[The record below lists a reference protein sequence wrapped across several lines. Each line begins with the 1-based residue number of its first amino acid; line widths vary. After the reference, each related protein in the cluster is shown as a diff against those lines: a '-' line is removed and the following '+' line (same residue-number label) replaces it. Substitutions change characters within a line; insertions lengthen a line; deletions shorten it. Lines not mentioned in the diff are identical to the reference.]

1 MLDLCLIKID
11 MPKKIITLVFFTNLM
26 FAQVDLE
33 LPELGDRVSGAISES
48 EVELLSEQFLQQ
60 VYSQA
65 PLIVDPIIQEYAEL
79 LLYRLSENSLVLDR
93 DFKVILIDDPSLN
106 AFAAPGGIV
115 GINGGLFL
123 NADNESQFASVLCHE
138 LAHLSQRHFQRNV
151 LRSQDR
157 NLASMLILVSSIAV
171 AIASNNPG
179 AFIAGP
185 ALLQQQSLRYSRAF
199 EREAD
204 RFGFQNCV
212 ESGYDPRAMG
222 EMFENM
228 VALRRFYGDNIPEFL
243 LTHPI
248 SSTRVSDAF
257 NAADQLG
264 DIGGIKDSVNFKLI
278 KGRLEADYEEL
289 PINAIRIFEDKI
301 SNNKNIKNIYGYSRA
316 LFLNGRFEES
326 LFQINQLLE
335 QNPKNLIL
343 NTTKVEILRE
353 SKKYEEALILVNNQL
368 EISPKNFPLTIE
380 KARVLRGLQKTIAA
394 EEILRDS
401 LLRRNSDPGL
411 WFLLSEIQKDNLNVV
426 GYHQSRAEYFILLGQ
441 NEKAL
446 NELQFALK
454 LPQVNFQTFEII
466 MTKINILREKMNKRI

>member
-1 MLDLCLIKID
+1 MSKG
-11 MPKKIITLVFFTNLM
+11 IITLFLLSNFA
-26 FAQVDLE
+26 FAQVDIE
-33 LPELGDRVSGAISES
+33 LPELGDRVSGAISEA

-65 PLIVDPIIQEYAEL
+65 ALIVDPIIQEYSEL
-79 LLYRLSENSLVLDR
+79 LLYRLSETSLVNDR
-93 DFKVILIDDPSLN
+93 NFTVLLIDDPSLN

-157 NLASMLILVSSIAV
+157 NLASALILVSSIAV
-171 AIASNNPG
+171 AIATNNPG

-185 ALLQQQSLRYSRAF
+185 ALLQQQALRYSRAF

-204 RFGFQNCV
+204 RFGFENCV
-212 ESGYDPRAMG
+212 ASGYDPKAMG

-264 DIGGIKDSVNFKLI
+264 DIGGIRNSIDYRLI
-278 KGRLEADYEEL
+278 KARLEADYEK
-289 PINAIRIFEDKI
+289 PSINAIRIFENRL
-301 SNNKNIKNIYGYSRA
+301 SKNENIENIFGYSRA
-316 LFLNGRFEES
+316 LSLNGRFDES
-326 LFQINQLLE
+326 LLQIDKLLE
-335 QNPKNLIL
+335 LYPKNLIL
-343 NTTKVEILRE
+343 NTSKIEILRE
-353 SKKYEEALILVNNQL
+353 SKEYDQALLQVNKQL
-368 EISPKNFPLTIE
+368 EVSPKNFPLTIE
-380 KARVLRGLQKTIAA
+380 KTKILRGLRKTIAA
-394 EEILRDS
+394 EEILRDT
-401 LLRRNSDPGL
+401 LLRRNSDPSL
-411 WFLLSEIQKDNLNVV
+411 WFLLSEIQKDNLNVA

-441 NEKAL
+441 NERAL

-454 LPQVNFQTFEII
+454 LSQDNFQTFEII
-466 MTKINILREKMNKRI
+466 MTKINGLREKLNKRI

>member
-1 MLDLCLIKID
+1 MSKG
-11 MPKKIITLVFFTNLM
+11 IITLFLFSNFA
-26 FAQVDLE
+26 FAQVDIE
-33 LPELGDRVSGAISES
+33 LPELGDRVSGAISEA

-65 PLIVDPIIQEYAEL
+65 ALIVDPIIQEYSEL
-79 LLYRLSENSLVLDR
+79 LLYRLSETSLVNDR
-93 DFKVILIDDPSLN
+93 NFTVLLIDDPSLN

-157 NLASMLILVSSIAV
+157 NLASALILVSSIAV
-171 AIASNNPG
+171 AIATNNPG

-185 ALLQQQSLRYSRAF
+185 ALLQQQALRYSRAF

-204 RFGFQNCV
+204 RFGFENCV
-212 ESGYDPRAMG
+212 ASGYDPKAMG

-264 DIGGIKDSVNFKLI
+264 DIGGIRNSIDYRLI
-278 KGRLEADYEEL
+278 KARLEADYEK
-289 PINAIRIFEDKI
+289 PSINAIRIFENRL
-301 SNNKNIKNIYGYSRA
+301 SKNENIENIFGYSRA
-316 LFLNGRFEES
+316 LSLNGRFDES
-326 LFQINQLLE
+326 LLQIDKLLE
-335 QNPKNLIL
+335 LYPKNLIL
-343 NTTKVEILRE
+343 NTSKIEILRE
-353 SKKYEEALILVNNQL
+353 SKEYDQALLQVNKQL
-368 EISPKNFPLTIE
+368 EVSPKNFPLTIE
-380 KARVLRGLQKTIAA
+380 KTKILRGLRKTIAA
-394 EEILRDS
+394 EEILRDT
-401 LLRRNSDPGL
+401 LLRRNSDPSL
-411 WFLLSEIQKDNLNVV
+411 WFLLSEIQKDNLNVA

-441 NEKAL
+441 NERAL

-454 LPQVNFQTFEII
+454 LSQDNFQTFEII
-466 MTKINILREKMNKRI
+466 MTKINGLREKLNKRI

>member
-1 MLDLCLIKID
+1 MSKRL
-11 MPKKIITLVFFTNLM
+11 ITLFLLSNFA
-26 FAQVDLE
+26 FAQVDIE
-33 LPELGDRVSGAISES
+33 LPELGDRVSGAISEA

-65 PLIVDPIIQEYAEL
+65 ALIVDPIIQEYSEL
-79 LLYRLSENSLVLDR
+79 LLYRLSETSLVNDR
-93 DFKVILIDDPSLN
+93 NFTVLLIDDPSLN

-157 NLASMLILVSSIAV
+157 NLASALILVSSIAV
-171 AIASNNPG
+171 AIATNNPG

-185 ALLQQQSLRYSRAF
+185 ALLQQQALRYSRAF

-204 RFGFQNCV
+204 RFGFENCV
-212 ESGYDPRAMG
+212 ASGYDPKAMG

-264 DIGGIKDSVNFKLI
+264 DIGGIRNSIDYRLI
-278 KGRLEADYEEL
+278 KARLEADYEE
-289 PINAIRIFEDKI
+289 PSINAIRIFE
-301 SNNKNIKNIYGYSRA
+301 NKLSKNENIENIFGYSRA
-316 LFLNGRFEES
+316 LSLNGRFDES
-326 LFQINQLLE
+326 LLQIDKLLE
-335 QNPKNLIL
+335 LYPKNLIL
-343 NTTKVEILRE
+343 NTSKIEILRE
-353 SKKYEEALILVNNQL
+353 SKEYDQALLQVNKQL
-368 EISPKNFPLTIE
+368 EVSPKNFPLTIE
-380 KARVLRGLQKTIAA
+380 KTKILRGLRKTIAA
-394 EEILRDS
+394 EEILRDT
-401 LLRRNSDPGL
+401 LLRRNSDPSL
-411 WFLLSEIQKDNLNVV
+411 WFLLSEIQKDNLNVA

-454 LPQVNFQTFEII
+454 LSQDNFQTFEII
-466 MTKINILREKMNKRI
+466 MTKINGLREKLNKRI

>member
-1 MLDLCLIKID
+1 MSKG
-11 MPKKIITLVFFTNLM
+11 IITLFLLSNFA
-26 FAQVDLE
+26 FAQVDIE
-33 LPELGDRVSGAISES
+33 LPELGDRVSGAISEA

-65 PLIVDPIIQEYAEL
+65 ALIVDPIIQEYSEL
-79 LLYRLSENSLVLDR
+79 LLYRLSETSLVNDR
-93 DFKVILIDDPSLN
+93 NFTVLLIDDPSLN

-157 NLASMLILVSSIAV
+157 NLASALILVSSIAV
-171 AIASNNPG
+171 AIATNNPG

-185 ALLQQQSLRYSRAF
+185 ALLQQQALRYSRAF

-204 RFGFQNCV
+204 RFGFENCV
-212 ESGYDPRAMG
+212 ASGYDPKAMG

-264 DIGGIKDSVNFKLI
+264 DIGGIRNSIDYRLI
-278 KGRLEADYEEL
+278 KARLEADYEK
-289 PINAIRIFEDKI
+289 PSINAIRIFENRL
-301 SNNKNIKNIYGYSRA
+301 SNNENIENIFGYSRA
-316 LFLNGRFEES
+316 LSLNGRFDES
-326 LFQINQLLE
+326 LLQIDKLLE
-335 QNPKNLIL
+335 LYPKNLIL
-343 NTTKVEILRE
+343 NTSKIEILRE
-353 SKKYEEALILVNNQL
+353 SKEYDQALLQVNKQL
-368 EISPKNFPLTIE
+368 EVSPKNFPLTIE
-380 KARVLRGLQKTIAA
+380 KTKILRGLRKTIAA
-394 EEILRDS
+394 EEILRDT
-401 LLRRNSDPGL
+401 LLRRNSDPSL
-411 WFLLSEIQKDNLNVV
+411 WFLLSEIQKDNLNVA

-441 NEKAL
+441 NERAL

-454 LPQVNFQTFEII
+454 LSQDNFQTFEII
-466 MTKINILREKMNKRI
+466 MTKINGLREKLNKRI

>member
-1 MLDLCLIKID
+1 ML
-11 MPKKIITLVFFTNLM
+11 KKLTFLFFLSNFS
-26 FAQVDLE
+26 FAQVDFE
-33 LPELGDRVSGAISES
+33 LPELGDRVSGAISEA

-65 PLIVDPIIQEYAEL
+65 SLIVDPVIQEYSEL
-79 LLYRLSENSLVLDR
+79 LLYRLSETSLVNDR
-93 DFKVILIDDPSLN
+93 NFTVLLIDDPSLN

-157 NLASMLILVSSIAV
+157 NLASALILVSSIAV
-171 AIASNNPG
+171 AIATNNPG

-204 RFGFQNCV
+204 RFGFENCV
-212 ESGYDPRAMG
+212 ASGYDPRAMG

-228 VALRRFYGDNIPEFL
+228 AALRRFYGDNIPEFL

-264 DIGGIKDSVNFKLI
+264 DIGGVRNSIDYRLI
-278 KGRLEADYEEL
+278 KGRLEADYEVP
-289 PINAIRIFEDKI
+289 PINAIRIFENRLL
-301 SNNKNIKNIYGYSRA
+301 NNENIENIFGYSRA
-316 LFLNGRFEES
+316 LLLNGRFNES
-326 LFQINQLLE
+326 LIQVDKLLSLY
-335 QNPKNLIL
+335 PKNLIL
-343 NTTKVEILRE
+343 NTSKIEILRE
-353 SKKYEEALILVNNQL
+353 SQKFDEALILVNNQL
-368 EISPKNFPLTIE
+368 EVSPKNFPLTIE
-380 KARVLRGLQKTIAA
+380 KAKILRGLRKTIAA
-394 EEILRDS
+394 EEVLRDT
-401 LLRRNSDPGL
+401 LLRRNSDPNL
-411 WFLLSEIQKDNLNVV
+411 WFLLSEIQKENLNVG

-441 NEKAL
+441 NERAL

-454 LPQVNFQTFEII
+454 LSQDNFQTYEII
-466 MTKINILREKMNKRI
+466 MTKINSLREKLNKRI

>member
-1 MLDLCLIKID
+1 MSKG
-11 MPKKIITLVFFTNLM
+11 IITLFLFSNFA
-26 FAQVDLE
+26 FAQVDIE
-33 LPELGDRVSGAISES
+33 LPELGDRVSGAISEA

-65 PLIVDPIIQEYAEL
+65 ALIVDPIIQEYSEL
-79 LLYRLSENSLVLDR
+79 LLYRLSETSLVNDR
-93 DFKVILIDDPSLN
+93 NFTVLLIDDPSLN

-157 NLASMLILVSSIAV
+157 NLASALILVSSIAV
-171 AIASNNPG
+171 AIATNNPG

-185 ALLQQQSLRYSRAF
+185 ALLQQQALRYSRAF

-204 RFGFQNCV
+204 RFGFENCV
-212 ESGYDPRAMG
+212 ASGYDPKAMG

-264 DIGGIKDSVNFKLI
+264 DIGGIRNSIDYRLI
-278 KGRLEADYEEL
+278 KARLEADYEK
-289 PINAIRIFEDKI
+289 PSINAIRIFENRL
-301 SNNKNIKNIYGYSRA
+301 SNNENIENIFGYSRA
-316 LFLNGRFEES
+316 LSLNGRFDES
-326 LFQINQLLE
+326 LLQIDKLLE
-335 QNPKNLIL
+335 LYPKNLIL
-343 NTTKVEILRE
+343 NTSKIEILRE
-353 SKKYEEALILVNNQL
+353 SKEYDQALLQVNKQL
-368 EISPKNFPLTIE
+368 EVSPKNFPLTIE
-380 KARVLRGLQKTIAA
+380 KTKILRGLRKTIAA
-394 EEILRDS
+394 EEILRDT
-401 LLRRNSDPGL
+401 LLRRNSDPSL
-411 WFLLSEIQKDNLNVV
+411 WFLLSEIQKDNLNVA

-441 NEKAL
+441 NERAL

-454 LPQVNFQTFEII
+454 LSQDNFQTFEII
-466 MTKINILREKMNKRI
+466 MTKINGLREKLNKRI

>member
-1 MLDLCLIKID
+1 ML
-11 MPKKIITLVFFTNLM
+11 KKLTFLFFLSNFS
-26 FAQVDLE
+26 FAQVDFE
-33 LPELGDRVSGAISES
+33 LPELGDRVSGAISEA

-65 PLIVDPIIQEYAEL
+65 SLIVDPVIQEYSEL
-79 LLYRLSENSLVLDR
+79 LLYRLSETSLVNDR
-93 DFKVILIDDPSLN
+93 NFTVLLIDDPSLN

-157 NLASMLILVSSIAV
+157 NLASALILVSSIAV
-171 AIASNNPG
+171 AIATNNPG

-204 RFGFQNCV
+204 RFGFENCV
-212 ESGYDPRAMG
+212 ASGYDPRAMG

-228 VALRRFYGDNIPEFL
+228 AALRRFYGDNIPEFL

-264 DIGGIKDSVNFKLI
+264 DIGGVRNSIDYRLI
-278 KGRLEADYEEL
+278 KGRLEADYEVP
-289 PINAIRIFEDKI
+289 PINAIRIFENRLL
-301 SNNKNIKNIYGYSRA
+301 NNENIENIFGYSRA
-316 LFLNGRFEES
+316 LLLNGRFNES
-326 LFQINQLLE
+326 VIQVDKLLALY
-335 QNPKNLIL
+335 PKNLIL
-343 NTTKVEILRE
+343 NTSKIEILRE
-353 SKKYEEALILVNNQL
+353 SQKFDEALILVNNQL
-368 EISPKNFPLTIE
+368 EVSPKNFPLTIE
-380 KARVLRGLQKTIAA
+380 KAKILRGLRKTIAA
-394 EEILRDS
+394 EEVLRDT
-401 LLRRNSDPGL
+401 LLRRNSDPNL
-411 WFLLSEIQKDNLNVV
+411 WFLLSEIQKENLNVG

-441 NEKAL
+441 SERAL

-454 LPQVNFQTFEII
+454 LSQDNFQTYEII
-466 MTKINILREKMNKRI
+466 MTKINSLREKLNKRI

>member
-1 MLDLCLIKID
+1 ML
-11 MPKKIITLVFFTNLM
+11 KKFTFLFFLSNFS
-26 FAQVDLE
+26 FAQVDFE
-33 LPELGDRVSGAISES
+33 LPELGDRVSGAISEA

-65 PLIVDPIIQEYAEL
+65 SLIVDPVIQEYSEL
-79 LLYRLSENSLVLDR
+79 LLYRLSETSLVNDR
-93 DFKVILIDDPSLN
+93 NFTVLLIDDPSLN

-157 NLASMLILVSSIAV
+157 NLASALILVSSIAV
-171 AIASNNPG
+171 AIATNNPG

-204 RFGFQNCV
+204 RFGFENCV
-212 ESGYDPRAMG
+212 ASGYDPRAMG

-228 VALRRFYGDNIPEFL
+228 AALRRFYGDNIPEFL

-264 DIGGIKDSVNFKLI
+264 DIGGVRNSIDYRLI
-278 KGRLEADYEEL
+278 KGRLEADYEVP
-289 PINAIRIFEDKI
+289 PINAIRIFENRLL
-301 SNNKNIKNIYGYSRA
+301 NNENIENIFGYSRA
-316 LFLNGRFEES
+316 LLLNGRFNES
-326 LFQINQLLE
+326 LIQVNKLLALY
-335 QNPKNLIL
+335 PKNLIL
-343 NTTKVEILRE
+343 NTSKIEILRE
-353 SKKYEEALILVNNQL
+353 SQKFDEALILVNNQL
-368 EISPKNFPLTIE
+368 EVSPKNFPLTIE
-380 KARVLRGLQKTIAA
+380 KAKILRGLRKTIAA
-394 EEILRDS
+394 EEVLRDT
-401 LLRRNSDPGL
+401 LLRRNSDPNL
-411 WFLLSEIQKDNLNVV
+411 WFLLSEIQKENLNVG

-441 NEKAL
+441 SERAL

-454 LPQVNFQTFEII
+454 LSQDNFQTYEII
-466 MTKINILREKMNKRI
+466 MTKINSLREKLNKRI

>member
-1 MLDLCLIKID
+1 ML
-11 MPKKIITLVFFTNLM
+11 KKLTFLFFLSNFS
-26 FAQVDLE
+26 FAQVDFE
-33 LPELGDRVSGAISES
+33 LPELGDRVSGAISEA

-65 PLIVDPIIQEYAEL
+65 SLIVDPVIQEYSEL
-79 LLYRLSENSLVLDR
+79 LLYRLSETSLVNDR
-93 DFKVILIDDPSLN
+93 NFTVLLIDDPSLN

-157 NLASMLILVSSIAV
+157 NLASALILVSSIAV
-171 AIASNNPG
+171 AIATNNPG

-204 RFGFQNCV
+204 RFGFENCV
-212 ESGYDPRAMG
+212 ASGYDPRAMG

-228 VALRRFYGDNIPEFL
+228 AALRRFYGDNIPEFL

-264 DIGGIKDSVNFKLI
+264 DIDGVRNSIDYRLI
-278 KGRLEADYEEL
+278 KGRLEADYEVP
-289 PINAIRIFEDKI
+289 PINAIRIFENRLL
-301 SNNKNIKNIYGYSRA
+301 NNENIENIFGYSRA
-316 LFLNGRFEES
+316 LLLNGRFNES
-326 LFQINQLLE
+326 LIQVDKLLALY
-335 QNPKNLIL
+335 PKNLIL
-343 NTTKVEILRE
+343 NTSKIEILRE
-353 SKKYEEALILVNNQL
+353 SQKFDEALILVNNQL
-368 EISPKNFPLTIE
+368 EVSPKNFPLTIE
-380 KARVLRGLQKTIAA
+380 KAKILRGLRKTIAA
-394 EEILRDS
+394 EEVLRDT
-401 LLRRNSDPGL
+401 LLRRNSDPNL
-411 WFLLSEIQKDNLNVV
+411 WFLLSEIQKENLNVG

-441 NEKAL
+441 SERAL

-454 LPQVNFQTFEII
+454 LSQDNFQTYEII
-466 MTKINILREKMNKRI
+466 MTKINSLREKLNKRI